1 MKLVIALATR
11 GRPAILV
18 DTLARTLPLITEDKT
33 QLIVMADADDG
44 ETIAAVRQQFEAN
57 AERIILNVHE
67 REDTVAEKFNRALKF
82 PADVYTAMVDHTHFE
97 TKGFDRKI
105 IEAAALH
112 TDGIGFVFNHFANM
126 SFVGNYSWTRK
137 AADTLGYLFPPYFPY
152 WFIDHWVH
160 DIALMVDRISFADV
174 VTNSERK
181 QVTQEMREPAWWATW
196 FDAGYVMRR
205 KIALRMIESPE
216 FKASYAD
223 KERWLNPHA
232 AAIRWGRID
241 QASRAINDTV
251 RASSPQWEMASKLS
265 LADERYQRVKRA
277 AVAMIPAMLEGMP
290 PWQAMQYRNALT
302 PVTAMPALKR
312 AYA

>member
-11 GRPAILV
+11 GRPALLV

-97 TKGFDRKI
+97 TKGFDCKI

-137 AADTLGYLFPPYFPY
+137 AADMLGYLFPPYFPY

-181 QVTQEMREPAWWATW
+181 QVTQEMREPAWWANW
-196 FDAGYVMRR
+196 YDAAYMLRR
-205 KIALRMIESPE
+205 KVALKIIESPE
-216 FKASYAD
+216 FKEPYAH
-223 KERWLNPHA
+223 KERWLNPMA
-232 AAIRWGRID
+232 AARWGRIE
-241 QASRAINDTV
+241 QGSVLINNDV
-251 RASSPQWEMASKLS
+251 RDRMVGNLSPDDA
-265 LADERYQRVKRA
+265 RYQRVKQKA
-277 AVAMIPAMLEGMP
+277 IAMLPELLAAMP
-290 PWQAMQYRNALT
+290 AWQAMHYRNALT
-302 PVTAMPALKR
+302 PLTAMPALKR